1 MTQTKRIMA
10 DASVKCL
17 CKWQD
22 GSWLCDIVLVFFT
35 GQEDLPGGNSAIIS
49 RLVILNLKKGFLLES
64 VDIVRYVQASALL
77 VLSVV
82 RLNTSSGEKQHQ
94 FVT

>member
-1 MTQTKRIMA
+1 MA

-22 GSWLCDIVLVFFT
+22 GSWLCDIVLVFFA

-49 RLVILNLKKGFLLES
+49 RLL
-64 VDIVRYVQASALL
+64 R
-77 VLSVV
+77 
-82 RLNTSSGEKQHQ
+82 
-94 FVT
+94 